1 MINSGDIYKIVPL
14 TLVLAKVFFY
24 YLDSPKSDNF
34 NIYYVFYIKYNP
46 KNNYL
51 FYYNYLFYFIIIKIF
66 KGLISKWFIYL
77 IFKLYKTNIIYYNIK
92 YYSK

>member
-34 NIYYVFYIKYNP
+34 NI
-46 KNNYL
+46 
-51 FYYNYLFYFIIIKIF
+51 YLFYFIIIKIF

-92 YYSK
+92 YFSK

>member
-34 NIYYVFYIKYNP
+34 NIY
-46 KNNYL
+46 L
-51 FYYNYLFYFIIIKIF
+51 FNFIIIKIF

-92 YYSK
+92 YFSK

>member
-34 NIYYVFYIKYNP
+34 NIY
-46 KNNYL
+46 L
-51 FYYNYLFYFIIIKIF
+51 LYFIIIKIF

-92 YYSK
+92 YFSK